1 MEDKQVPQATRK
13 RKLGPTRRNT
23 TSPPAPIIDER
34 VKEIGRKAR
43 IRLEEEKSK
52 RKEIVRL
59 DGDIA
64 PPEGA
69 RVPKTASKF
78 SKAIKQSS
86 KAHVPKKTKPPARKR
101 RKTAIPSAKNKDMD
115 RNVDTWSPS
124 TDGLFYYNLSKG
136 EKSTIVRL
144 HGLPIG
150 TKVDSIRKF
159 FTGLSPD
166 RVFVLLSNDVVIA
179 GFDCVARRE
188 LERTKKVVERH
199 EPTFRVFAK
208 FKSATSADIAIG
220 RSGEVMSVDIVKRN
234 KPATL
239 TAAISISPV
248 SKHIETH
255 LLNNLAIECQK
266 GTVIADE
273 LQRTEVDF
281 PAIVNVIQWVSA
293 ARTLRL
299 DLDIQSIGGT
309 DGVPRMRVNDLF
321 SVYFPSNDK
330 GKEKL
335 IRLHNNL
342 LHIYEIIEN
351 NLSPL
356 QFNEHIIDVAQVSTS
371 SVHRLTNN
379 LAMWLLNQMEK
390 IQRCLAHKQS

>member
-1 MEDKQVPQATRK
+1 MKDKQDPQATRK
-13 RKLGPTRRNT
+13 RKLGP
-23 TSPPAPIIDER
+23 APVDER

-52 RKEIVRL
+52 RKEIVVL
-59 DGDIA
+59 NGDSA
-64 PPEGA
+64 PEEA
-69 RVPKTASKF
+69 RGPKTATASMF
-78 SKAIKQSS
+78 SKAIT
-86 KAHVPKKTKPPARKR
+86 PKKTKPPPRKR
-101 RKTAIPSAKNKDMD
+101 SKTAISSAKNKEME

-136 EKSTIVRL
+136 ETSSIVRL

-150 TKVDSIRKF
+150 TKVDHIRKF

-166 RVFVLLSNDVVIA
+166 RVFVLLSNDVIIP

-188 LERTKKVVERH
+188 LDRRKKVVKRH
-199 EPTFRVFAK
+199 DPTFRVFVK
-208 FKSATSADIAIG
+208 FQSATSADVAIG
-220 RSGEVMSVDIVKRN
+220 RSGEVMSVDTVKRS
-234 KPATL
+234 KSTTL

-248 SKHIETH
+248 SKLVGTH
-255 LLNNLAIECQK
+255 LLNNLAIECHK
-266 GTVIADE
+266 GTVIADD

-281 PAIVNVIQWVSA
+281 PAIVNVIQWVTA

-299 DLDIQSIGGT
+299 DLDIQSMGGT
-309 DGVPRMRVNDLF
+309 DGVPRVRVNDLF
-321 SVYFPSNDK
+321 SIYFPSNDK

-342 LHIYEIIEN
+342 LDIYEIIEKR
-351 NLSPL
+351 LTPL
-356 QFNEHIIDVAQVSTS
+356 QFNEHVIDVAQLSTC

-379 LAMWLLNQMEK
+379 LAMWLLNEMEK
-390 IQRCLAHKQS
+390 IQRCLCS